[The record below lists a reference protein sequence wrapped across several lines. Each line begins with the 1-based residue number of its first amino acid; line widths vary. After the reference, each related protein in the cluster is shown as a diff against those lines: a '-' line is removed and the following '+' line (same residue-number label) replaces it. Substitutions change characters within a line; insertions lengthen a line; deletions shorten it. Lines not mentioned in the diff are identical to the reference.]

1 MSDIYKSEILEDPN
15 LVVIVEG
22 NEYSVFAYIMKNS
35 NTEPI
40 ILQDGFLCSRGTI
53 LQSASEIQEYIKN
66 GVSPPLI
73 SEFSNDYSV
82 VEKIS
87 NESINIAFEN
97 NMVKI
102 YINEDL
108 YLKMDINTGISFSKA
123 LSKEG
128 PYGRPLI

>member
-1 MSDIYKSEILEDPN
+1 MNDIYKSQLLEDRN
-15 LVVIVEG
+15 LIIIVEG

-35 NTEPI
+35 SAEPI
-40 ILQDGFLCSRGTI
+40 IQQDGFLCSRGTI
-53 LQSASEIQEYIKN
+53 LQSASEVLEYVKN
-66 GVSPPLI
+66 GFSPPLI

-87 NESINIAFEN
+87 NKNINIVFEN

-108 YLKMDINTGISFSKA
+108 YLKMDIDKGISYSKA

-128 PYGRPLI
+128 PYGRPLT